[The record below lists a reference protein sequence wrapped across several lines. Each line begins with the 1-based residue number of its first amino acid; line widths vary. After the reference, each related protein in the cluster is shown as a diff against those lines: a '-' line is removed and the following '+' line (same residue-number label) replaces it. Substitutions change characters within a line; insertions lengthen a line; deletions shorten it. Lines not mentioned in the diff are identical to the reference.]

1 LLPFLVLRIFMA
13 QFKCLVSGNFVNFNT
28 QYDIE
33 VMMKHPE
40 YELVKEESLKQED
53 VKKSVGRPK
62 KVQEHERD

>member
-1 LLPFLVLRIFMA
+1 
-13 QFKCLVSGNFVNFNT
+13 LVSGNFVNFNT

-40 YELVKEESLKQED
+40 YELVKEEPSKQED

-62 KVQEHERD
+62 KVQEHDRD

>member
-1 LLPFLVLRIFMA
+1 MA
-13 QFKCLVSGNFVNFNT
+13 QFKCLTSGNFVNFNT

-40 YELVKEESLKQED
+40 YELVNEEFLKQED

-62 KVQEHERD
+62 KVQEHDRD

>member
-1 LLPFLVLRIFMA
+1 MA

-40 YELVKEESLKQED
+40 YELVNEESLKQED

-62 KVQEHERD
+62 KVQDNERN

>member
-1 LLPFLVLRIFMA
+1 MA

-40 YELVKEESLKQED
+40 YELVEEEALKQEE
-53 VKKSVGRPK
+53 KKSVGRPK
-62 KVQEHERD
+62 KVQEHERN

>member
-1 LLPFLVLRIFMA
+1 MA

-40 YELVKEESLKQED
+40 YELVEEEALKQED

-62 KVQEHERD
+62 KVQEHD

>member
-1 LLPFLVLRIFMA
+1 MA

-33 VMMKHPE
+33 IMMKHPE
-40 YELVKEESLKQED
+40 YELVNEESLKQED

>member
-1 LLPFLVLRIFMA
+1 MA

-40 YELVKEESLKQED
+40 YELVNEEALKQED

>member
-1 LLPFLVLRIFMA
+1 MA

-33 VMMKHPE
+33 VMMQHPE
-40 YELVKEESLKQED
+40 YELVSEESLKQED

-62 KVQEHERD
+62 KVQEHDRD

>member
-1 LLPFLVLRIFMA
+1 MA

>member
-1 LLPFLVLRIFMA
+1 MA

-40 YELVKEESLKQED
+40 YELVNEEPLKQED

-62 KVQEHERD
+62 KVQEHDRD

>member
-1 LLPFLVLRIFMA
+1 MA

-28 QYDIE
+28 PYDIE

-40 YELVKEESLKQED
+40 YELVNEESSKQED

-62 KVQEHERD
+62 KVQEHERN

>member
-1 LLPFLVLRIFMA
+1 MA
-13 QFKCLVSGNFVNFNT
+13 QFRCLVSGNFVNFNT

-40 YELVKEESLKQED
+40 YELVNEESLKQED

>member
-1 LLPFLVLRIFMA
+1 MA
-13 QFKCLVSGNFVNFNT
+13 QFKCLVSGNFVDFNT

-40 YELVKEESLKQED
+40 YELVNEESLKQED

-62 KVQEHERD
+62 KVQEHDRD

>member
-40 YELVKEESLKQED
+40 YELVEEEALKQEN

>member
-1 LLPFLVLRIFMA
+1 MA

-40 YELVKEESLKQED
+40 YELVEEEALKQED

-62 KVQEHERD
+62 KVQEHDRD